1 MNDQTKTRKIF
12 ISAAEPS
19 ADAHCANLITAMKK
33 ASFDPVNETNINLQ
47 FVGIG
52 GEKMAE
58 AGCEIIEDPTN
69 RAAMIYNAFSSIK
82 YFYNLIKKA
91 RVYIK
96 GNEVDL
102 VIVCDSPAFNF
113 HIARIAK
120 KNSIKTLFYVAPQL
134 WAWASWRIH
143 KLRRLCDKLACILP
157 FEKDWFQRRNVD
169 TVFVGNPLF
178 DDPGIEIQKSYKSYK
193 DFDPRRAKIA
203 IFPGSRSAEIKKL
216 WPAMQKICRK
226 LSFFWPNMEFT
237 ACAPNEEKLELLK
250 DSQIP
255 DFQCRYS
262 ISNVPVIASKC
273 DFALTA
279 SGSATLQVAA
289 AGCPMIIMY
298 QSSRILWKLFGQWL
312 VRSRFLS
319 LVNILAGRE
328 LVPEFM
334 PYYTSITPIYK
345 RAHQIL
351 NNRAKL
357 SRTSHDLVSLVE
369 PLARENASRKTA
381 ELSIGM
387 LGEISAAR
395 NPEPTSES
403 KSEISDNL

>member
-1 MNDQTKTRKIF
+1 MNDQIRTQKIF

-19 ADAHCANLITAMKK
+19 ADAHCANLITALKK
-33 ASFDPVNETNINLQ
+33 ASFDPVNQTNINLE
-47 FVGIG
+47 FAGIG
-52 GEKMAE
+52 GEKMAQ
-58 AGCEIIEDPTN
+58 AGCEIIEDPTS
-69 RAAMIYNAFSSIK
+69 RAAMIYNAFSNVK
-82 YFYNLIKKA
+82 YFFGLIKKA
-91 RVYIK
+91 RQYIEN
-96 GNEVDL
+96 NEVSL

-113 HIARIAK
+113 HIAKIAK
-120 KNSIKTLFYVAPQL
+120 KNDIRTLFYVAPQL

-143 KLRRLCDKLACILP
+143 KLKRLCDKLACILP
-157 FEKDWFQRRNVD
+157 FEKDWFQRRGVD

-178 DDPGIEIQKSYKSYK
+178 DEPGIEIQKSYKSYN

-203 IFPGSRSAEIKKL
+203 LFPGSRSAEIHKL

-250 DSQIP
+250 ELQLS
-255 DFQCRYS
+255 DFQCKYTLS
-262 ISNVPVIASKC
+262 DVPATASKS

-279 SGSATLQVAA
+279 SGSATLQVAS

-298 QSSRILWKLFGQWL
+298 QSSRILWRLFGQWL

-334 PYYTSITPIYK
+334 PYFTSITPIYK
-345 RAHQIL
+345 RAHQML

-357 SRTSHDLVSLVE
+357 TRTSHDLVSMVE
-369 PLARENASRKTA
+369 PLARENSSRKTA
-381 ELSIGM
+381 ELSIQM
-387 LGEISAAR
+387 LGKD
-395 NPEPTSES
+395 
-403 KSEISDNL
+403 KSEYNS